1 MEDCPSK
8 KKILKSLCLFGF
20 QEQLGFEKFMKI
32 WKVGFL
38 INPIAGMGGTAGLK
52 GTDGPLILEKARN
65 LGAIPQANERAKIF
79 LIELASLQSNL
90 AFISIQGIMGGGI
103 LHEMGFNVDYVSHKD
118 IPNPT
123 RLFETESI
131 HTKLLCRQ
139 FKALS
144 LDILIFIGGDGT
156 ARDVFTEVG
165 TDIPCLGIPGGVKI
179 HSSVFATNP
188 QAGALL
194 IKKYMEGKAFL
205 RESEVLDINEAAF
218 RDNRVEARLFGYLKT
233 PYLPQ
238 YSQASKMASPQ
249 TEEEHDNQ
257 FRIAQY
263 LINQMDIETDDFW
276 YLLGPGTTTRA
287 ICEILEQEKSLL
299 GVDLFHN
306 KELIAKDLNEQDI
319 LQNIQ
324 NKHVKLIVT
333 PIGAQGFIF
342 GRGNL
347 QLSPQVLNKIGLRNI
362 IIIAT
367 KFKVATLPDGK
378 MRIDSRDPKFDRQFS
393 GLHRIIV
400 DYGELIIAEVS
411 SSQN

>member
-1 MEDCPSK
+1 
-8 KKILKSLCLFGF
+8 
-20 QEQLGFEKFMKI
+20 MKI
-32 WKVGFL
+32 WNLGFL
-38 INPIAGMGGTAGLK
+38 INPIAGMGGKVGLK
-52 GTDGPLILEKARN
+52 GSDGDAILQKARI
-65 LGAIPQANERAKIF
+65 LGAIPQATERAKNF
-79 LIELASLQSNL
+79 LTELISLHSTL
-90 AFISIQGIMGGGI
+90 HFYSVQGIMGGNL
-103 LHEMGFNVDYVSHKD
+103 LHEMGFNVDYVAHKD

-123 RLFETESI
+123 RLFETKSI
-131 HTKLLCRQ
+131 HTKLLCWQ
-139 FKALS
+139 FKVLG
-144 LDILIFIGGDGT
+144 LDLLIFIGGDGT
-156 ARDVFTEVG
+156 ARDVCSEINLE
-165 TDIPCLGIPGGVKI
+165 IPCLGIPGGVKI
-179 HSSVFATNP
+179 HSSVFATTP

-205 RESEVLDINEAAF
+205 RESEVLDINEVAF
-218 RDNRVEARLFGYLKT
+218 RDNRIESQLFGYLTT

-263 LINQMDIETDDFW
+263 IIKQMNSESDDIW

-287 ICEILEQEKSLL
+287 VCELIEQEKSLL

-306 KELIAKDLNEQDI
+306 KELIVKDLNEQEI

-324 NKHVKLIVT
+324 DKQVKLIIT

-347 QLSPQVLNKIGLRNI
+347 QLSPKVLETIGLRNI

-367 KFKVATLPDGK
+367 KFKVSTLPEGK
-378 MRIDSRDPKFDRQFS
+378 LRIDSRDFDFDRKFS
-393 GLHRIIV
+393 GLHRVIV